1 MNQCY
6 NKGDNYQKGNIRE
19 RRSMN
24 SKKPNNIIIVMMIV
38 SIVVFTI
45 SFILLMIG
53 DYLEQTFNV
62 IGIRIA
68 TLFVAFSSFCSSTL
82 FSLLILLHNKTVS
95 KINDDNNQ
103 RAELFRELQFA
114 STNYSIIEF
123 MDRML
128 IYDESERYINRFLK
142 RRTMDY
148 HMIEANIP
156 EEDVYNNP
164 LKYSFISIRI
174 PFRVLEGKMVSSI
187 TFTKLKFEREDQ
199 IYEFYSGSGLEESKV
214 FILYNEQTKRN
225 NVIINLITPID
236 SSFFNKKEVN
246 IFSKI
251 KIYITITS
259 LLGVEVRG
267 ISELYFTNPEQIEG
281 DGTNTYRINSSNF
294 GLLAMPIVTKKYPE
308 NGKSG

>member
-1 MNQCY
+1 
-6 NKGDNYQKGNIRE
+6 
-19 RRSMN
+19 
-24 SKKPNNIIIVMMIV
+24 MMIV

-45 SFILLMIG
+45 SFILLIIG

-62 IGIRIA
+62 IGIRVA

-225 NVIINLITPID
+225 NVIINLITPIG